1 MNDDR
6 GCSICTVG
14 EERWDCFTVGRQKVE
29 RLQYD
34 YRTPGGD
41 LFSTIAESL
50 EECRARRDSWAAELH
65 SELLTAA

>member
-14 EERWDCFTVGRQKVE
+14 EECWDRFTFGAGNTE
-29 RLQYD
+29 RVQYD
-34 YRTPGGD
+34 YRSPAGD
-41 LFSTIAESL
+41 LFSTSAESL